1 MNSMPRRLCH
11 CLVVL
16 CSWLP
21 VAFAQ
26 EKIEPQPGTLS
37 PEISRSF
44 PAPSEPF
51 DRHVKLVKQHLLK
64 TQLPG
69 RRDRDVAYNL
79 PFDLKANTNTTYR
92 GQFLLIHGL
101 NDSPYVWRDMA
112 EQLVERGFDVR
123 AILLPGH
130 GSTPEA
136 QLNISSKQWIKAARE
151 HLALYRQPGV
161 PIYLGGFSLGG
172 VIATLL
178 ATETPDLAG
187 LLLFSPAYKS
197 QMDHLLRWA
206 GVYSW
211 FEPWVF
217 GGIII
222 EDNPVKYNSIPINGA
237 YQYYKTAKRLQRRWP
252 KKPLTVPTLMVGS
265 VYDSVVDM
273 AYAQSSFTKGF
284 KGAKRFILYDNE
296 QASTAFDEP
305 DRSADVIYRQSAYP
319 ELRIL
324 NQSHQSVLVHR
335 DNPLYGEEGDVLV
348 CNGNEWEVFSR
359 CLYYSG
365 QHWYGAQNT
374 ASPDEAPVARSTY
387 NPDFDFV
394 LQQFDALFQ

>member
-1 MNSMPRRLCH
+1 MNPMPRRLCH

-21 VAFAQ
+21 AAFAQ
-26 EKIEPQPGTLS
+26 EKIEHQPGTSS
-37 PEISRSF
+37 PEISHSF

-51 DRHVKLVKQHLLK
+51 DQHIKSVEQHLLK
-64 TQLPG
+64 IQLP
-69 RRDRDVAYNL
+69 DRSDGDVAYNL
-79 PFDLKANTNTTYR
+79 PFDLKANTNITYR

-112 EQLVERGFDVR
+112 EQLVKRGFDVR

-151 HLALYRQPGV
+151 HLALYRQSDV
-161 PIYLGGFSLGG
+161 PFYLGGFSLGG

-252 KKPLTVPTLMVGS
+252 KKPLTVTTLMVGS
-265 VYDSVVDM
+265 VYDSVVDI

-284 KGAKRFILYDNE
+284 AGDKRFILYDNE
-296 QASTAFDEP
+296 KALTALDET
-305 DRSADVIYRQSAYP
+305 DRNADVIYRQSAYP

-374 ASPDEAPVARSTY
+374 ASPDEVPVARSTY
-387 NPDFDFV
+387 NPDLDFV
-394 LQQFDALFQ
+394 LEQFDALFL